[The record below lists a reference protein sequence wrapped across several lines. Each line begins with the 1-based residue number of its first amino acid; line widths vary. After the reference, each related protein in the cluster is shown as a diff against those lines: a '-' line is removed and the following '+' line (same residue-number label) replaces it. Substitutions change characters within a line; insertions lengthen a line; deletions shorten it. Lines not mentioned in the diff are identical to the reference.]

1 MFDWPLLSFTI
12 FLPFIGALIIIFIKE
27 DEKSSSKKGD
37 SKGKPGLIMTIV
49 LSVVGLTVLVVWV
62 SWFKLFSKAGQAGWK
77 ALVPFFN
84 LFVFTKIVEKP
95 AWWIAIYLIVPVGY
109 ILSALQVSKLF
120 GKNIVFSLGL
130 IFLPLVFFP
139 LLAFGKAQITQSEN

>member
-1 MFDWPLLSFTI
+1 M
-12 FLPFIGALIIIFIKE
+12 
-27 DEKSSSKKGD
+27 
-37 SKGKPGLIMTIV
+37 IMIIV
-49 LSVVGLTVLVVWV
+49 LSVVGLTVLAVWV

-84 LFVFTKIVEKP
+84 LFVFTKIVKKP
-95 AWWIAIYLIVPVGY
+95 VWWIAIYLIVPVGY

-139 LLAFGKAQITQSEN
+139 LLAFGKAQITMAEN

>member
-1 MFDWPLLSFTI
+1 MI
-12 FLPFIGALIIIFIKE
+12 
-27 DEKSSSKKGD
+27 
-37 SKGKPGLIMTIV
+37 IV
-49 LSVVGLTVLVVWV
+49 LSVAGLTILVVWV

-95 AWWIAIYLIVPVGY
+95 VWWVAIYFIVPIGH

-130 IFLPLVFFP
+130 IFLPFVFFP
-139 LLAFGKAQITQSEN
+139 RLAFGKAQVTMAEN